1 VNPLLNA
8 ARTLLHLLR
17 GLLPM
22 LWLALL
28 ASQVFAQGLQPVP
41 ELTARVMD
49 FTATLNGAQKDAL
62 TAKLANF
69 EKAKGTQIVVL
80 MVPTTQPE
88 DIAAYANRVASAW
101 KVGRKGVGDGIV
113 IVVAKND
120 RRLRI
125 EVARTLEGAVTDL
138 QAKRIIDGAMTPQF
152 KQGNFAEGLSAG
164 VDQLIRLINGEALPE
179 PARQDDSGSL
189 SSIVLW
195 AGWLIV
201 LMGILGAFWIYLA
214 LILIFGSGLGV
225 GALVFWLT
233 YSWLWSAL
241 ACLATYYVTYRLMGR
256 GHVSHASSSG
266 SSTHSGKAIGLEPW
280 EGTYTGGSGWFS
292 SGGGG
297 SFGGGGASGSW

>member
-1 VNPLLNA
+1 
-8 ARTLLHLLR
+8 
-17 GLLPM
+17 
-22 LWLALL
+22 
-28 ASQVFAQGLQPVP
+28 
-41 ELTARVMD
+41 
-49 FTATLNGAQKDAL
+49 
-62 TAKLANF
+62 
-69 EKAKGTQIVVL
+69 VL

-88 DIAAYANRVASAW
+88 DIAAYANRVASTW
-101 KVGRKGVGDGIV
+101 KVGRKDVGDGIV
-113 IVVAKND
+113 LVVAKND

-125 EVARTLEGAVTDL
+125 EVARALEGAVTDL
-138 QAKRIIDGAMTPQF
+138 QAKRVIDGAITPQF

-233 YSWLWSAL
+233 HSWLWSVL
-241 ACLATYYVTYRLMGR
+241 ACLATYYAVYRLITR
-256 GHVSHASSSG
+256 GDVSSASSSG
-266 SSTHSGKAIGLEPW
+266 SSTHSGKTIGLEPW
-280 EGTYTGGSGWFS
+280 EGTSTGGSGWFS